1 MKKDIDRPQKVRTQ
15 LDELEV
21 LTRLKDTV
29 EWAIVKRIA
38 NRYISNLRRASFKLS
53 EMDKDYLA
61 IRHTEFV
68 SQALGIR
75 NLIKIVDGAGKK
87 LEKTERGR

>member
-1 MKKDIDRPQKVRTQ
+1 MRKKDLDRPQKVRTQ

-21 LTRLKDTV
+21 LVRLKDSV
-29 EWAIVKRIA
+29 EWAVVKRLA
-38 NRYISNLRRASFKLS
+38 LRYIGNLRRASFKLD
-53 EMDKDYLA
+53 ERDKDYLA

-75 NLIKIVDGAGKK
+75 NLIKIVDNSGKK
-87 LEKTERGR
+87 LEKEGR

>member
-1 MKKDIDRPQKVRTQ
+1 MKKKDFDRPTKVRTQ

-21 LTRLKDTV
+21 LAKLKDSV
-29 EWAIVKRIA
+29 EWAVVKRIA
-38 NRYISNLRRASFKLS
+38 LRYIGNLRRASFKLS

-68 SQALGIR
+68 SQALGIKS
-75 NLIKIVDGAGKK
+75 LIKIVEGSGKK
-87 LEKTERGR
+87 LERMEK